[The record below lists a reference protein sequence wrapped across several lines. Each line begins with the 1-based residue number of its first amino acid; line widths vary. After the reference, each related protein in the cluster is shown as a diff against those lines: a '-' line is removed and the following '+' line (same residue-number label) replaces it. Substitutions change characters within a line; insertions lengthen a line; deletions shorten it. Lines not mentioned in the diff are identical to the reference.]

1 MSWQPNARMAWF
13 ARLLAVG
20 GLFFCL
26 LMPAVAD
33 DAGDEASVEI
43 VKAKMTLH
51 DDDVFYLDGR
61 FNLSLNATMR
71 EALLRGIPLT
81 FVIHVEV
88 THPRRYL
95 WDRTVAEIDQAFRLE
110 YLSLSQQYLLRNL
123 NLDSH
128 ARTVL
133 PTLDVA
139 LSVLGTIIDLPV
151 IDSSLL
157 VPDETYRGRMK
168 VELRVDDLP
177 LPLRLQSYMS
187 SDWTLE
193 SDWYSWPIRF

>member
-1 MSWQPNARMAWF
+1 MTKVAVSRFLATGIRSA
-13 ARLLAVG
+13 LLILAA
-20 GLFFCL
+20 LSA
-26 LMPAVAD
+26 PALAD
-33 DAGDEASVEI
+33 EVPGRGASVEI
-43 VKAKMTLH
+43 VQAGMRLH
-51 DDDVFYLDGR
+51 EDDVFYLDGR
-61 FNLSLNATMR
+61 FDLRLNPTMR

-81 FVIHVEV
+81 FVIDVEIYR
-88 THPRRYL
+88 PRRYL
-95 WDRTVAEIDQAFRLE
+95 WDETVAEIEQAFRLE

-123 NLDSH
+123 NLGDK
-128 ARTVL
+128 AQIVL

-139 LSVLGTIIDLPV
+139 LSVLGTIVDLPV

-157 VPDETYRGRMK
+157 APEETYRGRMR
-168 VELRVDDLP
+168 VALRVDDLP

>member
-1 MSWQPNARMAWF
+1 MLTPWVDRLRWF
-13 ARLLAVG
+13 ARLLAMG
-20 GLFFCL
+20 GLAL
-26 LMPAVAD
+26 ALSMAALADGSADVAR
-33 DAGDEASVEI
+33 VEI
-43 VKAKMTLH
+43 VKAKTTLH

-88 THPRRYL
+88 MQPRDYL
-95 WDRTVAEIDQAFRLE
+95 WDRRVAAIDQAFRLE

-123 NLDSH
+123 NLDRH
-128 ARTVL
+128 AQTVL

-157 VPDETYRGRMK
+157 VPEETYRGRMK

-177 LPLRLQSYMS
+177 LPLRLQSYLS
-187 SDWTLE
+187 SEWTLE